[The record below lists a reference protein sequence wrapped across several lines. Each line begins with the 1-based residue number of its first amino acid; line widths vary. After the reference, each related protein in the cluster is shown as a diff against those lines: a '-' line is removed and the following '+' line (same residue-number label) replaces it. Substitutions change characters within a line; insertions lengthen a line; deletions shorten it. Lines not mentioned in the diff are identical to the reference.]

1 LRKWGKKER
10 MRKGREGKERAG
22 RVRRGRVNAS
32 INHGYGPG

>member
-1 LRKWGKKER
+1 